1 MLHGNCPDGG
11 WRTGP
16 GLIGMAAQVFC
27 SQDLVQVAVPV
38 LTRLAETLGLFAQL
52 GALDGRGVV
61 DVVRRT
67 RHLGFASNIRFGNRL
82 P

>member
-16 GLIGMAAQVFC
+16 GLIGMAAQDFH
-27 SQDLVQVAVPV
+27 SENLVQVAVPI
-38 LTRLAETLGLFAQL
+38 LTGLAETLGLSAQL

-61 DVVRRT
+61 YVVRRT
-67 RHLGFASNIRFGNRL
+67 RHLVFASNIRFGNRL